1 VFIRRGFDVPV
12 GYGMVY
18 MDETEE
24 TALVANDPGARCL
37 TDDFF
42 TVTFLYMKVKLC
54 GKRNLQST
62 I

>member
-37 TDDFF
+37 TDDFL
-42 TVTFLYMKVKLC
+42 TVTFLYRKVKLSER
-54 GKRNLQST
+54 KM
-62 I
+62 